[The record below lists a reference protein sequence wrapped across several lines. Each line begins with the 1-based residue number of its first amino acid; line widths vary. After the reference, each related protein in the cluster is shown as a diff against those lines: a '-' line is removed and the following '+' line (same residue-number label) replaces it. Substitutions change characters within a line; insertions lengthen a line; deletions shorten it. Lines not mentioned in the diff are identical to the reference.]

1 MKRKN
6 SRNTKSK
13 IVDAAWE
20 LFYKQGYEETTIEEI
35 VEVSGTSKGSFYH
48 YFSGKDSLLGSLSDL
63 FDHQYEVLV
72 EDLDENMNS
81 FDKLMYLN
89 KELFDMIDNR
99 ISVDLLGRLYSS
111 QLVTHGQR
119 HLMDHNRVYYKLLR
133 LIIAEG
139 QKRGELRDDVSV
151 NEFAKAYALCER
163 GLIYDWCIC
172 NGEYSICEYG
182 QKMMPLFLSGF
193 QKVQT
198 SF

>member
-20 LFYKQGYEETTIEEI
+20 LFYKQGYDETTIEEI

-72 EDLDENMNS
+72 EEIDDDMNS

-89 KELFDMIDNR
+89 KKLFHMIDNR

-139 QKRGELRDDVSV
+139 QSRGELRDDVSV
-151 NEFAKAYALCER
+151 NECAKAYALCER

-182 QKMMPLFLSGF
+182 QKMLPLFLSGF
-193 QKVQT
+193 KKV
-198 SF
+198 

>member
-20 LFYKQGYEETTIEEI
+20 LFYKQGYDETTIEEI

-72 EDLDENMNS
+72 EEIDDDMNS

-89 KELFDMIDNR
+89 KELFHMIDNR

-139 QKRGELRDDVSV
+139 QSRGELRDDVSV
-151 NEFAKAYALCER
+151 NECAKAYALCER

-182 QKMMPLFLSGF
+182 QKMLPLFLSGF
-193 QKVQT
+193 KKV
-198 SF
+198 